1 MSNLGY
7 KIFYHAIMNKLNYTT
22 KKRNVILL
30 ASIVVI
36 SAIILYAFNQDVK
49 SPNSHETSIS
59 IIKGPYLQN
68 VTQNSISIM
77 WETNETT
84 PGRVEYG
91 LNPVQITSPYNVK
104 IHEVTITGLVPSTFY
119 NYRVS
124 IDGSNASWTNWFTF
138 LTAPSDNQSFRIAVY
153 GDTRTYPS
161 DHSKVVRA
169 IMDNNPEIVFNVGD
183 LVENGRCLDEWGVQ
197 FFSPAAPLMGN
208 ITLFP
213 VLGNHEY
220 RMSDRCTTNQKMW
233 YYDFFSLPGNEQ
245 WYALTYGNVRF
256 IILDTNDDFSHGSA
270 QYKWLVNEL
279 ESSEYN
285 DSKWQFVFFHYPPYT
300 SSGRLSNEYVQNYL
314 VTLFEQFDVDI
325 VFSGHNHNYERS
337 YKDGIYYIVTG
348 GGGANLMDFHNNGL
362 LYNPYSQVRVKNYHH
377 VTLDITQQHVLL
389 NAWLNDGRVID
400 TFRIDNTLN
409 SIEIT

>member
-1 MSNLGY
+1 MNNTRHF
-7 KIFYHAIMNKLNYTT
+7 IIQVMNKLSYTNI
-22 KKRNVILL
+22 KRNLILL
-30 ASIVVI
+30 ACIIVI
-36 SAIILYAFNQDVK
+36 SIIIVYAFNQDFNK
-49 SPNSHETSIS
+49 SLNSQKKPIA

-68 VTQNSISIM
+68 VTQNSITIM

-84 PGRVEYG
+84 PSLIEYG
-91 LNPVQITSPYNVK
+91 SNPEQITSSNNVK
-104 IHEVTITGLVPSTFY
+104 IHEVTIAGLAPSTPY

-124 IDGSNASWTNWFTF
+124 IDGYNASWTNWLTF
-138 LTAPSDNQSFRIAVY
+138 LTSPDDNQLFRIAVY
-153 GDTRTYPS
+153 GDTRTFPS
-161 DHSKVVRA
+161 DHSQVVRA
-169 IMDNNPEIVFNVGD
+169 IMYNNPEIVFHVGD

-220 RMSDRCTTNQKMW
+220 SMSGKCKTDPKMW
-233 YYDFFSLPGNEQ
+233 YYDYFSLPGNEQ

-285 DSKWQFVFFHYPPYT
+285 DSKWQFVFFHHPPYT
-300 SSGRLSNEYVQNYL
+300 SSGHVGNEYVQNYL

-337 YKDGIYYIVTG
+337 YKNGIYYILTG
-348 GGGANLMDFHNNGL
+348 GGGADLTDYHINSLV
-362 LYNPYSQVRVKNYHH
+362 YNPYSQVRVKNYHH

-400 TFRIDNTLN
+400 TFRIDNTSN